1 MHRHAATVLK
11 RVTPMEMRVQMGR
24 DDHSGINKVMLAAAL
39 DPWAFRRLPE
49 ETTVRLDDV

>member
-1 MHRHAATVLK
+1 LHRHAATVLK